1 MNMASSDL
9 PCLYAIHRGSGGALR
24 LYIMLYLYIHIHRTG
39 DDVVTVYRVVSCGM
53 SIGIT
58 NACVSGKRQNDRKR
72 IIDICLDD
80 EQWGRRLNVS

>member
-53 SIGIT
+53 IDRYYECMCQWKTS
-58 NACVSGKRQNDRKR
+58 KR
-72 IIDICLDD
+72 
-80 EQWGRRLNVS
+80 